1 MLKDVDEEYR
11 TTIITF
17 SKYKLVT
24 FAIAKLM
31 EMETLEIQ
39 AGDLREEPGERAF
52 DPTVYSY
59 KCPCCR
65 RNNYLRYIDLSEEIR
80 FDLDN

>member
-1 MLKDVDEEYR
+1 M
-11 TTIITF
+11 
-17 SKYKLVT
+17 
-24 FAIAKLM
+24 AKLM

-39 AGDLREEPGERAF
+39 ACDLKELPGDRPF
-52 DPTVYSY
+52 DPTTYSY

-65 RNNYLRYIDLSEEIR
+65 RNNHLRYIDLSEEIR